1 MTDSSGFFD
10 YASIVP
16 PTREEQRPTPPDPGP
31 GFLEDVNE
39 LEWEALLSYTQT
51 RYLRPQEVLFAEGD
65 TDRAVYLLTDGQ
77 VVFSVAN
84 EPVGQVDAPAP
95 LNLIA
100 FLDRGVCAET
110 VIALV
115 ESEVL
120 RLSFE
125 AFESLAAHEPV
136 LARELLLDVGR
147 IVAQTLRSA

>member
-1 MTDSSGFFD
+1 MTDASGFFD
-10 YASIVP
+10 Y
-16 PTREEQRPTPPDPGP
+16 PTIAAPAKDEHRPTPPDPGP
-31 GFLEDVNE
+31 GFLEEVGE
-39 LEWEALLSYTQT
+39 LEWEALLSFTQT
-51 RYLRPQEVLFAEGD
+51 RYLRPGEVLLAEGD
-65 TDRAVYLLTDGQ
+65 TDRALYLLTDGR
-77 VVFSVAN
+77 VELSVAN
-84 EPVGQVDAPAP
+84 EPAGQVEAAAP

-100 FLDRGVCAET
+100 FLDRGVCAVT

-125 AFESLAAHEPV
+125 AFESLASHEPV